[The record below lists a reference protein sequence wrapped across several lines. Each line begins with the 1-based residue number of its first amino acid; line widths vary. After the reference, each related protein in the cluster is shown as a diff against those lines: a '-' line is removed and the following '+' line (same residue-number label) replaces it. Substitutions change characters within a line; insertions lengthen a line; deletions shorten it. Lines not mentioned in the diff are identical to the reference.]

1 MYNRLVS
8 VALCQPH
15 QRISL
20 PPSGRQ
26 RQMQFT
32 KLNDV
37 TIQQAYVT
45 MEGYVGDNPTI
56 GFKGML
62 HLYSLWL
69 AQSKAFF
76 RPADSTDMQN
86 LYDYWDAALT
96 QAANLKIELLHS

>member
-1 MYNRLVS
+1 
-8 VALCQPH
+8 
-15 QRISL
+15 
-20 PPSGRQ
+20 
-26 RQMQFT
+26 MQFT

-96 QAANLKIELLHS
+96 QARPRGWAGGGRPLPVHRKMLSHSRISWLAPKSN

>member
-1 MYNRLVS
+1 MR
-8 VALCQPH
+8 
-15 QRISL
+15 
-20 PPSGRQ
+20 
-26 RQMQFT
+26 FT

-86 LYDYWDAALT
+86 LYDYWDTALT